1 MSAINLS
8 AGVRNNLL
16 SLQGTAKLLNQTQ
29 ERLATGLKVNS
40 ALDDASAFFTSRGLN
55 ARANDLSSI
64 MQGMQNATKTL
75 DAASKGLDAI
85 TKNVEAMTG
94 LLRQARQDASESVG
108 RSAAIALTADW
119 TAPAA
124 NGAVTFE
131 IFSEAGLASAT
142 TNKIGEVTVNA
153 DLRDATLGLD
163 GTESDL
169 VQSETRTRALAEAIN
184 NNAGASAQGI
194 RAVAQLNAD
203 GDGYE
208 LVIEN
213 ATGNYINV
221 TAANNSFGGAIN
233 DGEGT
238 PNRIGPG
245 GDLSDVRRSLMSSY
259 NELRTE
265 LGQLAKDAGFNG
277 VNLLNGDSLDVIF
290 NELTG
295 SNRSD
300 LTVRANQANG
310 SAFGSITAN
319 RLGASEGDSAMFGSN
334 ANIDNQI
341 QSLQGAMTELRALSS
356 QLGTQQT
363 ILQNRENFT
372 KNMINTLRTA
382 ADDLVLADMNEEAAN
397 SLALQ
402 TKQQLGQASLGLATR
417 TDQAVLQLLR

>member
-1 MSAINLS
+1 MSSITLS

-16 SLQGTAKLLNQTQ
+16 SLQGTANLLNQTQ

-40 ALDDASAFFTSRGLN
+40 ALDDASAFFTSRGLS

-64 MQGMQNATKTL
+64 TQGMGNAMKTV

-85 TKNVEAMTG
+85 TKNVEGMTG

-108 RSAAIALTADW
+108 QSAAIELDAVDWNATAV
-119 TAPAA
+119 
-124 NGAVTFE
+124 NGSITFE
-131 IFSEAGLASAT
+131 IFSEGAAASAN

-153 DLRDATLGLD
+153 DLRDATLGTS
-163 GTESDL
+163 GTNLE
-169 VQSETRTRALAEAIN
+169 QSETRTRALAEAIN
-184 NNAGASAQGI
+184 NDTGASAQGI
-194 RAVAQLNAD
+194 RAVAQLNGN
-203 GDGYE
+203 GDAFE

-213 ATGNYINV
+213 ATGNYISV
-221 TAANNSFGGAIN
+221 DAANNSFGGAIN
-233 DGEGT
+233 DGAST
-238 PNRIGPG
+238 PNRVGPG
-245 GDLSDVRRSLMSSY
+245 GDLSDVRQSLMNSY

-265 LGQLAKDAGFNG
+265 LEQLAKDSGFNG

-295 SNRSD
+295 ANRSE

-310 SAFGSITAN
+310 NAFGAIDAA
-319 RLGASEGDSAMFGSN
+319 RLGAAEGTATMFGSN

-341 QSLQGAMTELRALSS
+341 QSLQGAMTDLRSLSS

-363 ILQNRENFT
+363 ILENRETFT
-372 KNMINTLRTA
+372 KNMVNTLQA
-382 ADDLVLADMNEEAAN
+382 GADSLVLADMNEEAAN

-402 TKQQLGQASLGLATR
+402 TKQQLGQSALGLATR
-417 TDQAVLQLLR
+417 SDQAVLQLLR